1 MKQPLM
7 TIIILVLISNIP
19 VYAADQSLSDYLTG
33 YDYASR
39 NAMKTDS
46 EALVK
51 MLAEGK
57 AQLIDI
63 RFREEYEAWHMG
75 IAKSIPLPELPRRIN
90 EIDRNKIIVTAC
102 PHKDR
107 AIIAMTYL
115 KTRGYEVRYLQDGL
129 IGLAEY
135 LRGDRARNFVQSLT
149 LLETGTDKGM
159 KNQHPVTSGRR
170 YTQVSVWGWPCLP
183 CFL

>member
-1 MKQPLM
+1 MKQSFLTVM
-7 TIIILVLISNIP
+7 LLALLSSTP
-19 VYAADQSLSDYLTG
+19 VQAADQSLSEYLSG
-33 YDYASR
+33 YDYAAR
-39 NAMKTDS
+39 KAMKIDS

-75 IAKSIPLPELPRRIN
+75 VTMSIPLAELPQRLN
-90 EIDRNKIIVTAC
+90 EIDKSKVIVTAC

-115 KTRGYEVRYLQDGL
+115 KTQGYEAKYLQDGL
-129 IGLAEY
+129 TGFAEY
-135 LRGDRARNFVQSLT
+135 LRGDKARDFIQSL
-149 LLETGTDKGM
+149 
-159 KNQHPVTSGRR
+159 PR
-170 YTQVSVWGWPCLP
+170 
-183 CFL
+183 